1 MKFQRPLTRSTPV
14 GSRLLLAALFALV
27 AGCGQDAQT
36 SAAATAKKAATEPLL
51 VNIGIAGQLTGPQSA
66 FGTDLR
72 NGAQLA
78 IDDLNANEFR
88 IGNRPVRFELAAADD
103 EGDPEKAVSAA
114 RKLVDAKVAAVVGH
128 VNSSTT
134 IAAAPVYAE
143 AGIPQLSAASNP
155 RYTRLGHKT
164 AFRIA
169 ANDDQ
174 QGVVLA
180 KFALETGAKSFV
192 VVDNATAYGKGLADV
207 FEATARTQGGRIL
220 SRLQIADSARDLAP
234 AVARIKTLKPD
245 LVLFGG
251 FDAEAAA
258 LLKQLAAQGVKT
270 RLLSGDGVQTGN
282 FIRLAGA
289 AAAGVAASATG
300 RPLDQ
305 TPEGQVFLGRYRQRF
320 GADPVLHA
328 ANAYDGVK
336 VIADAMRRAG
346 SADPARFGP
355 ELSATQ
361 HHGLVATI
369 AFDAH
374 GDLREVPVTL
384 YAVSDGRWVPIQT
397 LLATGAR

>member
-1 MKFQRPLTRSTPV
+1 MKSQHPRTHSTV
-14 GSRLLLAALFALV
+14 GKRLLLAALLAIT

-36 SAAATAKKAATEPLL
+36 TATTTKKSAAEPLI
-51 VNIGIAGQLTGPQSA
+51 VNIGVAGPLTGPQSA
-66 FGTDLR
+66 FGVDLR

-78 IDDLNANEFR
+78 VDDLNASEPRF
-88 IGNRPVRFELAAADD
+88 GGRPARFELATADD
-103 EGDPEKAVSAA
+103 EGDAEKAVGAA
-114 RKLVDAKVAAVVGH
+114 RTLVDAKVAAVVGH
-128 VNSSTT
+128 VNSGTT
-134 IAAAPVYAE
+134 IAAAPVYAA
-143 AGIPQLSAASNP
+143 AGIPQISPASNP
-155 RYTRLGHKT
+155 RYTQLGHKT

-174 QGVVLA
+174 QGVILA

-192 VVDNATAYGKGLADV
+192 VIDNATPYGKGLADI
-207 FEATARTQGGRIL
+207 FEATVRTQGGRIL
-220 SRLQIADSARDLAP
+220 GRLQITDPARDLAP
-234 AVARIKTLKPD
+234 AVARIKTLKPG

-282 FIRLAGA
+282 FIQLAGA

-305 TPEGQVFLGRYRQRF
+305 TPDGQAFLGRYRQRF
-320 GADPVLHA
+320 GADPVLQA
-328 ANAYDGVK
+328 AHAYDGVM
-336 VIADAMRRAG
+336 VIAAAMRRAG
-346 SADPARFGP
+346 STDPARFSP
-355 ELSATQ
+355 DLAATQ
-361 HHGLVATI
+361 HNGLVASV

-374 GDLREVPVTL
+374 GDLREVPITL

-397 LLATGAR
+397 LLATSAR